1 MFHLCSYA
9 ARTITTMKTL
19 SNTQLILAEATSV
32 ASVPACPHSFGTGRR
47 QAYGQAL
54 SGGYAR

>member
-1 MFHLCSYA
+1 MFLPGT
-9 ARTITTMKTL
+9 TITTMQTL

-32 ASVPACPHSFGTGRR
+32 ASVPACPHSFDTGRR
-47 QAYGQAL
+47 QAYVKAL